1 MKLLLIIALFL
12 TALPAF
18 AQNADP
24 DHPTSLQ
31 GLTEAM
37 LIDGQPALRFLS
49 RSGDTSYAKLLKR
62 DGEDALVFKG
72 VRYGGGHIIRPKYG
86 TLYVTAK
93 NVVFDPDEKKSNYLN
108 IPKTEIKEASVAT
121 PPIGKVAL
129 LLRFRDEKT
138 FFALN
143 FGGLN
148 NNVRPV
154 ELWPPTSFIVRA
166 ITDFDKAL
174 AEFNQLTESARPR
187 VVIEEDEGKDE
198 FTVSDR
204 YDRFRG
210 ATVVTTSK
218 MLLRG
223 GKRALRI
230 FADYS
235 FPGKTPKKPET
246 ITLYL
251 YASAGAAVFYEDALN
266 LIFLIDEEPLPL
278 GKMKIVDEEKTSTA
292 VKQTV
297 SVAVPY
303 AAFAK
308 IAGSKKAEFQ
318 IGRLE
323 YKLTDTH
330 IEAFGKLLEY
340 RIEAAQ

>member
-1 MKLLLIIALFL
+1 MKLLLIITLALA
-12 TALPAF
+12 ALPAF
-18 AQNADP
+18 AQNGDP

-49 RSGDTSYAKLLKR
+49 RSGDTAYAKLQKR

-72 VRYGGGHIIRPKYG
+72 VRLGGGHIIRPKYG

-108 IPKTEIKEASVAT
+108 IPKTDIKEASVAT
-121 PPIGKVAL
+121 PPVGKVAL

-143 FGGLN
+143 YAGLN
-148 NNVRPV
+148 NHVRPV

-187 VVIEEDEGKDE
+187 VVIEEDDGEDE

-218 MLLRG
+218 MMLRG
-223 GKRALRI
+223 GKRSIRI
-230 FADYS
+230 FADYG

-246 ITLYL
+246 ATLYL
-251 YASAGAAVFYEDALN
+251 YASAGAAVFYDDALG

-278 GKMKIVDEEKTSTA
+278 GSMKIVEEEKTSTA

-297 SVAVPY
+297 SIVVPY
-303 AAFAK
+303 DTFAK
-308 IAGSKKAEFQ
+308 IAGAKKAEFQ
-318 IGRLE
+318 IGKLE
-323 YKLTDTH
+323 YKLTARH
-330 IEAFGKLLEY
+330 LEAFKNLLSYEVK
-340 RIEAAQ
+340 E